1 MTDRSVIIPA
11 MARMAAEQRD
21 ALGESRRSQI
31 VEAAVRLW
39 LEAGFD
45 ATSVDAIARSAGL
58 AKGTV
63 YLYFPSK
70 EALLAEAV
78 RRYSL
83 VPAMD
88 ELTRELAGA
97 PLEQA
102 IPRIARELWQRLKEQ
117 APLVALLLREL
128 PQRPDTARAFFE
140 KVVLPTNRAFAAY
153 LDAGVRSGALRPL
166 DTFVAA
172 RALVGMLMI
181 FVLTQELYGGREL
194 APLADDAI
202 TDTAAELFLR
212 GVLRPESASPRS
224 ARARRE
230 T

>member
-1 MTDRSVIIPA
+1 
-11 MARMAAEQRD
+11 MAAEARD
-21 ALGESRRSQI
+21 ALGVERRGQI
-31 VEAAVRLW
+31 VEAAARLW
-39 LEAGFD
+39 LRDGFD
-45 ATSVDAIARSAGL
+45 ATSVEAIARAAGL

-83 VPAMD
+83 VPAME

-97 PLEQA
+97 PFEEA
-102 IPRIARELWQRLKEQ
+102 IPRIARELWRRLREQ
-117 APLVALLLREL
+117 APLIALLLREL

-140 KVVLPTNRAFAAY
+140 QVVLPTNRAFAGY
-153 LDAGVRSGALRPL
+153 LDAGVREGALRPL
-166 DTFVAA
+166 DSFVAA

-181 FVLTQELYGGREL
+181 FVLTQELYGGRAL

-212 GVLRPESASPRS
+212 GVLRPRS
-224 ARARRE
+224 
-230 T
+230 